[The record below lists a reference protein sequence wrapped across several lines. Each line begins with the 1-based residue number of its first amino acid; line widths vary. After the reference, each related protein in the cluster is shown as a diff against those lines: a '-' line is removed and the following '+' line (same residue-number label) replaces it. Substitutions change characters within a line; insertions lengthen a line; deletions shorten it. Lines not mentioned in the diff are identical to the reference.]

1 MFVEKREEITRG
13 PDGLRST
20 KGAHVRKLGA
30 AVLALALLAACG
42 RKQEAPAPP
51 PPIELGPADT
61 AVVVMATLATGP
73 ALTGTLTAE
82 EQATVRA
89 QLGGTVLEA
98 LVEEGQPVQRGQL
111 LARLDTAALQDAL
124 LSARGAV
131 TNARNNLVVAQR
143 DEERQRALARAG
155 IVPSRN
161 VEIAHQQVV
170 GAQAGLSQSRA
181 QLTNAEEQLGRTRL
195 TAPFSGV
202 ISEKQV
208 SAGDVVQPGGAL
220 YTVVNPSLFV
230 LEAAVPAESLSA
242 LRIGAPVQF
251 TVNGYADRRFNGEIT
266 RINPAA
272 DPATRQVRVY
282 AEIPNPGGELVAGL
296 FAEGRVATQARTA
309 LAVPRDAVDRRM
321 AQPALLV
328 VREGRVGRVGVE
340 LGLEDEEEQRVEI
353 RRGAVKAGDVVLLG
367 AAQEITPGTR
377 VRLAPA
383 VQERAE
389 RLAQNL

>member
-13 PDGLRST
+13 PDALRGT
-20 KGAHVRKLGA
+20 RRARVRSLA
-30 AVLALALLAACG
+30 PILALALLAACG

-51 PPIELGPADT
+51 PPIVLGPADT

-124 LSARGAV
+124 ISARGAV

-155 IVPSRN
+155 IVPARN
-161 VEIAHQQVV
+161 VEVAHQQVV
-170 GAQAGLSQSRA
+170 GAQASLSQSRA

-208 SAGDVVQPGGAL
+208 DAGDVVQPGGAL

-251 TVNGYADRRFNGEIT
+251 TVNGYPGRRFNGEIT

-282 AEIPNPGGELVAGL
+282 AEIPNPEGELVAGL

-309 LAVPRDAVDRRM
+309 LSVPRDAVDRRM

-377 VRLAPA
+377 VQLAPA